1 MSFGKFYKAT
11 VGSRSPVG
19 LARPVRTVFL
29 DFSVVVDPAN
39 LLKELLAHRSAQV
52 STLLSESLADIGP
65 ELFHLSQNRTLLD
78 DLFSVGISEERM
90 AT

>member
-39 LLKELLAHRSAQV
+39 LLKELLAQV

-78 DLFSVGISEERM
+78 DLFSVGISEERI